1 MNTGKTGIGRFFK
14 GFVYAF
20 EGIVSCIKTERNMR
34 FHIGVA
40 VLVILLMRFY
50 GLSAAETAAVYI
62 CIGLVISLE
71 LVNTAVEA
79 AVDMACKDKN
89 PLAKKA
95 KDCAAGAVLIAAV
108 ASVAVGI
115 RIFWDY
121 YAFMAIASYFARNIW
136 LGIALAAG
144 VLNALVGEKIAAVS
158 DKPQTTRTKITGVLT
173 KGETQFVFIDT
184 PGMHKAKNK
193 LSEHMLN
200 AVNESVAGVDLII
213 LMADCTKKISENERE
228 LVKGFKTG
236 KTKVILVLNKIDLLE
251 NKEDL
256 IAVIAEYSKLFDFI
270 DIVPVSVLEKDGL
283 DIIME
288 DLEKNAVEGPHYFPD
303 DKFTDQPEKVIMAE
317 IIREKALNN
326 LNDEVPHGIAVTI
339 EQLNERE
346 NRNGEAI
353 LDVTATI
360 YCERESHKG
369 ILIGKG
375 GSMLRKIG
383 QEARADLED
392 FFQIKVNLQCWVK
405 VKEGWRNREG
415 MIKNFGLE

>member
-1 MNTGKTGIGRFFK
+1 MNKKNANSKNAFVTIVGRANAGK
-14 GFVYAF
+14 
-20 EGIVSCIKTERNMR
+20 S
-34 FHIGVA
+34 
-40 VLVILLMRFY
+40 
-50 GLSAAETAAVYI
+50 
-62 CIGLVISLE
+62 SL
-71 LVNTAVEA
+71 
-79 AVDMACKDKN
+79 
-89 PLAKKA
+89 
-95 KDCAAGAVLIAAV
+95 
-108 ASVAVGI
+108 
-115 RIFWDY
+115 
-121 YAFMAIASYFARNIW
+121 
-136 LGIALAAG
+136 
-144 VLNALVGEKIAAVS
+144 LNALVGEKIAAVS

-200 AVNESVAGVDLII
+200 AVNESVAGVNLII

-251 NKEDL
+251 
-256 IAVIAEYSKLFDFI
+256 FI

-339 EQLNERE
+339 EHLNERE

>member
-1 MNTGKTGIGRFFK
+1 MNKKNANSKNAFVTIVGRANAGK
-14 GFVYAF
+14 
-20 EGIVSCIKTERNMR
+20 S
-34 FHIGVA
+34 
-40 VLVILLMRFY
+40 
-50 GLSAAETAAVYI
+50 
-62 CIGLVISLE
+62 SL
-71 LVNTAVEA
+71 
-79 AVDMACKDKN
+79 
-89 PLAKKA
+89 
-95 KDCAAGAVLIAAV
+95 
-108 ASVAVGI
+108 
-115 RIFWDY
+115 
-121 YAFMAIASYFARNIW
+121 
-136 LGIALAAG
+136 
-144 VLNALVGEKIAAVS
+144 LNALVGEKIAAVS

-173 KGETQFVFIDT
+173 NGETQFVFMDT

-228 LVKGFKTG
+228 
-236 KTKVILVLNKIDLLE
+236 
-251 NKEDL
+251 DL
-256 IAVIAEYSKLFDFI
+256 IAVIAEYSKLYDFI